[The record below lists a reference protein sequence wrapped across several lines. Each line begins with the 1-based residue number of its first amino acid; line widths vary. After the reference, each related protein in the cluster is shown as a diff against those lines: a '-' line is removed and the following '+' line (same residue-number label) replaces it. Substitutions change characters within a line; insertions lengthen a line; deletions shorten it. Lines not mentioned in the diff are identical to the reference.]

1 MPKKT
6 TSKTNADIDPRLIQ
20 YGEKLRQIRISKGY
34 SSYEFFAWEN
44 KISRIQYYKMEKGS
58 NFTMKSLL
66 RVLDALEITPQEFF
80 KD

>member
-6 TSKTNADIDPRLIQ
+6 SSKTNAETDPRLIQ
-20 YGEKLRQIRISKGY
+20 YGEKLRNIRISKGY
-34 SSYEFFAWEN
+34 SSYEFFAWEH

-66 RVLDALEITPQEFF
+66 RVLDALEITPEEFF
-80 KD
+80 KE